1 MTTLSTAGTSGA
13 AGWLTLAATPGFA
26 FMAGIT
32 STDMN
37 ALCLSDPGMLPMNGM
52 TTMYLLMSLFHLP
65 PWLRL
70 LSGCKGTDCHANPTG
85 DRS

>member
-1 MTTLSTAGTSGA
+1 MTTLSTAGTPGA
-13 AGWLTLAATPGFA
+13 ADWLTLAAMPGFA
-26 FMAGIT
+26 LMAGIT
-32 STDMN
+32 SMDVN

-70 LSGCKGTDCHANPTG
+70 MSGRKGTGCHGNPTG